1 MQASGWAQVSN
12 FALVRALSDGTAEI
26 DPYHWETKD
35 ESWYNGHYYSVKSP
49 VLPALTLPVFEVL
62 RRTDAPRIAYETAKA
77 SRENGSWR
85 SRALST
91 PQTPHGRDRVRGYT
105 PRRG

>member
-26 DPYHWETKD
+26 DSYHWETKD
-35 ESWYNGHYYSVKSP
+35 ESWYQGHYYSVKPP
-49 VLPALTLPVFEVL
+49 VLPALTLPVYELL

-85 SRALST
+85 WRPPSSPPGPLGGD
-91 PQTPHGRDRVRGYT
+91 QGRDHPPRG
-105 PRRG
+105 G